1 MAQDPEEAVAPSM
14 PSSAIENTE
23 VDFILPAEQIGPKL
37 IELVGIETAEEVQP
51 YAMVRK
57 NTAARGQVYG
67 CPECGGVLEE
77 VEGDNTL
84 RFRCRVGH
92 TYSPESLLADQNVE
106 VEKALWEAVR
116 VLEEQAD
123 FSERLAAGSRR
134 KKRQRLANRFDD
146 KAKASRENASVLRD
160 LLQKAVEHVL
170 DVPEKRTGT

>member
-1 MAQDPEEAVAPSM
+1 M
-14 PSSAIENTE
+14 
-23 VDFILPAEQIGPKL
+23 
-37 IELVGIETAEEVQP
+37 
-51 YAMVRK
+51 
-57 NTAARGQVYG
+57 
-67 CPECGGVLEE
+67 EE